1 MQRIGVRILVI
12 GSVWAAVVFD
22 NRTWAE
28 NEASTG
34 QGAVVA
40 TVGGEPILRSDAERL
55 LERAVRGQEV
65 NPAVLAVFQAQVL
78 SEIIDRRLVLA
89 YARRT
94 DSAPSEA
101 EIETALAQ
109 LRARIAARG
118 GPSDK
123 PSTAEDALRRQVTWN
138 LVWEKYLARYL
149 TEERIAAYFREHRRE
164 FDGTEVFVSH
174 VLLRFASGDGPKAI
188 DALVEQAHSIRKE
201 IVSGK
206 LSFDEAARRHS
217 GAPSAAGGG
226 QLGFIGR
233 RGPMVESFS
242 RAAFALEPGQVS
254 EPVTTRFGV
263 HLIRCDQVKPGSRS
277 LDDAREELEAALARE
292 LLEKLARLQEP
303 HTPVEFTGEWP
314 HFKPGTRELVVP

>member
-1 MQRIGVRILVI
+1 MSCVL
-12 GSVWAAVVFD
+12 AAVLLAV
-22 NRTWAE
+22 RVSQCG
-28 NEASTG
+28 EASTG

-40 TVGGEPILRSDAERL
+40 TVGGESVLRSDAERL
-55 LERAVRGQEV
+55 LEGAVRGQEV
-65 NPAVLAVFQAQVL
+65 DPAVLAVFQAQVL

-94 DSAPSEA
+94 GSAPSEA

-118 GPSDK
+118 GSPDAPLAE
-123 PSTAEDALRRQVTWN
+123 PSTDEGDLRRQVTWK
-138 LVWEKYLARYL
+138 LTWEKYLARYL
-149 TEERIAAYFREHRRE
+149 TEERTVAYFRKHRRE

-188 DALVEQAHSIRKE
+188 DALVDRARSIREE
-201 IVSGK
+201 IVSGE
-206 LSFDEAARRHS
+206 LSFDEAARQHS
-217 GAPSAAGGG
+217 GAPSAAAGG

-242 RAAFALEPGQVS
+242 RAAFALEPDQVS

-292 LLEKLARLQEP
+292 LLQKLARLQEP
-303 HTPVEFTGEWP
+303 HTPVEFTGAWP
-314 HFKPGTRELVVP
+314 HFKAGARELVVP